1 MSINLLRILL
11 IHCSTVFVVVNHVQL
26 SLWRFMLCSVK
37 NLDSSTQTDMLF
49 LDFSK
54 VFYSVSHTL
63 LLHQLEFLGFSG
75 KLLAW

>member
-1 MSINLLRILL
+1 MFS
-11 IHCSTVFVVVNHVQL
+11 
-26 SLWRFMLCSVK
+26 K
-37 NLDSSTQTDMLF
+37 NLGSSTQTDMLF